1 MIDTAF
7 SRAGASPRTRS
18 GALVARIARA
28 ERRPPRRERDLLDSA
43 NASVSSAA
51 VGDPLHRAACGEERP
66 LAPEIVGPRSLR
78 PIADAAPL
86 AVERTTYVPIYSSLH
101 LADHSAPTDL
111 GANLS
116 LRNIS
121 EHEPVI
127 VTAVDYYDS
136 AGTLVRH
143 FLEEPAELGPLATAE
158 FFISGSIVPAAA
170 VRTSSCA
177 GACVRLGRIYFVEA
191 VMHGRDGAAGISFI
205 TEGRIVDAR

>member
-1 MIDTAF
+1 MRP
-7 SRAGASPRTRS
+7 SR
-18 GALVARIARA
+18 
-28 ERRPPRRERDLLDSA
+28 LLLSA
-43 NASVSSAA
+43 ILCTL
-51 VGDPLHRAACGEERP
+51 PQCGEEPP

-78 PIADAAPL
+78 PIATVGPL

-136 AGTLVRH
+136 AGTLVRR

-158 FFISGSIVPAAA
+158 FFISRLDRSGGSGANFL
-170 VRTSSCA
+170 VRWGLRA
-177 GACVRLGRIYFVEA
+177 PGPDLLVEA

-205 TEGRIVDAR
+205 TQGRVVDAR